1 MRTTKSKLLIIALM
15 AVGAFVVE
23 RPLSAHHAGANY
35 DREHLITLSGTVT
48 EYDFTNPHVQIRFDV
63 QDAKGSIVKWIAVG
77 DPPQRVYKAGWTKTS
92 VKVGDQITV
101 TGGPRK
107 DGSKEIDMRDDQLMI
122 NGKKLS
128 FKAAG
133 GE

>member
-1 MRTTKSKLLIIALM
+1 MRSKLLIAIVT
-15 AVGAFVVE
+15 AVGLFVIA

-48 EYDFTNPHVQIRFDV
+48 EYDYTNPHVQIHFDV
-63 QDAKGSIVKWIAVG
+63 KDAHGNIVKWIGVG
-77 DPPQRVYKAGWTKTS
+77 DPPQRLYKAGWTKTS

-107 DGSKEIDMRDDQLMI
+107 DGSKEIDMRDDQLTI